1 MNEKDGSM
9 KTPTWHYMT
18 RAEVCAVRRVGRTH
32 QYEDEKSGRF
42 PPGERLGMRTIR
54 WRSDVVAAWL
64 EAESE
69 RAQGASKA
77 IAARQSKSA
86 KPGVIARRQKR
97 LEKASSAELAGQA

>member
-18 RAEVCAVRRVGRTH
+18 RAEICAVRRVGRTH

-42 PPGERLGMRTIR
+42 PPGERHGMRTIR

-64 EAESE
+64 EAESQ
-69 RAQGASKA
+69 RAREASQD
-77 IAARQSKSA
+77 IAVRQSKSA
-86 KPGVIARRQKR
+86 ERGVEARQNKR
-97 LEKASSAELAGQA
+97 VAATQESATRA